1 MRNVGLNRRRFL
13 TGSLSTGG
21 FVYWSW
27 ACVFLCWCSTM
38 GLSAPLEVRQ
48 LGSQLQPLWDDWLV
62 ESLDNVRHILHSPKP
77 GEIVLR
83 RDRPWEDQAIY
94 NPVVIRDGYRYR
106 MWYRARAVEK
116 PIYTAYAE
124 SLDGIHW
131 VKPNLGFIEHDGSK
145 ENNLVWPVP
154 GGKGR
159 SVSVIKDENPQADPQ
174 ERYKAITN
182 QGTTLPSGRDIALLY
197 GLVSPDGLRWRM
209 VQEKPI
215 VVPPLGDGAFDSH
228 NIILWDG
235 ARGHYSI
242 YARGWY
248 RRGSLPL
255 EGKRVAKEADHVL
268 MKLPSGKIEKISRIR
283 DIRRFTSKD
292 FRTWSEPEYIGL
304 GDTPLEHLYKNSAVP
319 YYRRPDILLMFPKRF
334 LPTRKFHADWLQPGL
349 SDVVFMFSRDGLN
362 FDRRFME
369 AFLRPGPNPLNWHER
384 AIQVGPT
391 LVPTAPGEMS
401 LYYAEQAKT
410 TQVRIRRALL
420 REDGFVSLHAPY
432 QGGTLRTR
440 PLQFSGSRLVLN
452 YSTSAAG
459 SIRVEI
465 QDADGTPLEGHRL
478 EDSPDTFGDE
488 LERELRWKGGPDV
501 GRLAGKPV
509 RLRFVMKDADLYSL
523 RFR

>member
-1 MRNVGLNRRRFL
+1 M
-13 TGSLSTGG
+13 
-21 FVYWSW
+21 
-27 ACVFLCWCSTM
+27 
-38 GLSAPLEVRQ
+38 RQ
-48 LGSQLQPLWDDWLV
+48 LGSQLQPLWDDWLI
-62 ESLDNVRHILHSPKP
+62 ESLANVRHVLHRPEP
-77 GEIVLR
+77 REIALR
-83 RDRPWEDQAIY
+83 RDRPWEDQAIF
-94 NPVVIRDGYRYR
+94 NPVVIKDGHRYR

-131 VKPNLGFIEHDGSK
+131 VKPDLGLIEHEGSK
-145 ENNLVWPVP
+145 QNNLVWPMP

-159 SVSVIKDENPQADPQ
+159 SVSIIKDQNPEADPQ

-209 VQEKPI
+209 VQKEPI
-215 VVPPLGDGAFDSH
+215 VTPPLGDGAFDSH
-228 NIILWDG
+228 NIILWDR
-235 ARGHYSI
+235 ARAHYAI

-248 RRGSLPL
+248 RRGSKPL
-255 EGKRVAKEADHVL
+255 EGKQVAKEAHHVL
-268 MKLPSGKIEKISRIR
+268 MQLPSGETKKISRIR

-292 FRTWSEPEYIGL
+292 FRNWSEPEYIGL
-304 GDTPLEHLYKNSAVP
+304 GDTPLEHLYKNSAIP

-334 LPTRKFHADWLQPGL
+334 LPTRKFHPDWRQPGL

-391 LVPTAPGEMS
+391 LVPTAAGEMS
-401 LYYAEQAKT
+401 LYFAEQAKT
-410 TQVRIRRALL
+410 DQVRIRRAVL

-432 QGGTLRTR
+432 QGGIVLTR
-440 PLQFSGSRLVLN
+440 PLKFAGSRLLLN

-465 QDADGTPLEGHRL
+465 QDPSGDPIEGYTL
-478 EDSPDTFGDE
+478 KDCLAIYGDQI
-488 LERELRWKGGPDV
+488 ERKVTWQTGPSV
-501 GRLAGKPV
+501 QNLAGRAV
-509 RLRFVMKDADLYSL
+509 RLKIWMSDADLYSL
-523 RFR
+523 RFQ

>member
-1 MRNVGLNRRRFL
+1 MTPRPGKGWVAAGLLFCGL
-13 TGSLSTGG
+13 FSTG
-21 FVYWSW
+21 FP
-27 ACVFLCWCSTM
+27 
-38 GLSAPLEVRQ
+38 APSEVREV
-48 LGSQLQPLWDDWLV
+48 GSQLQPLWDEWLI
-62 ESLDNVRHILHSPKP
+62 ESLDNVRHVLHRPEP
-77 GEIVLR
+77 REIVLR
-83 RDRPWEDQAIY
+83 RDRPWEDHAIY
-94 NPVVIRDGYRYR
+94 NPVVIKDGYRYR

-131 VKPNLGFIEHDGSK
+131 VKPKLGLIRHEGSK

-159 SVSVIKDENPQADPQ
+159 SVSVVKDENPEADPR

-209 VQEKPI
+209 VQTEPI

-228 NIILWDG
+228 NIILWDSVR
-235 ARGHYSI
+235 AHYAI

-248 RRGSLPL
+248 RRGSRPL
-255 EGKRVAKEADHVL
+255 DGKTVGKGPHHVL
-268 MKLPSGKIEKISRIR
+268 VSRPSGVVEKVSRIR

-292 FRTWSEPEYIGL
+292 FRNWSEPEYIGL
-304 GDTPLEHLYKNSAVP
+304 GGTPLEHLYKNSALP
-319 YYRRPDILLMFPKRF
+319 YYRRPDLILMFPKRF
-334 LPTRKFHADWLQPGL
+334 LPTRKFHADWPLPGQ

-369 AFLRPGPNPLNWHER
+369 AFLRPGSNPLNWHER
-384 AIQVGPT
+384 AIQAGPA

-410 TQVRIRRALL
+410 DQVRIRRAVL
-420 REDGFVSLHAPY
+420 REDGFVSLRAPY
-432 QGGTLRTR
+432 EGGVVRTR
-440 PLQFSGSRLVLN
+440 PLQFSGSRLILN

-465 QDADGTPLEGHRL
+465 QDAAGVPVPGYTL
-478 EDSPDTFGDE
+478 EDCPEIYGDE
-488 LERELRWKGGPDV
+488 IEREVTWRAGSSVEG
-501 GRLAGKPV
+501 LAGRTV
-509 RLRFVMKDADLYSL
+509 RLKISMRDADLYSL
-523 RFR
+523 RFP